1 MTTTDPSS
9 TAFPEETSMTRTLRV
24 AAAQFEM
31 RAVDSFDAFAE
42 QVRALLDRAGDA
54 RLVVLPELFTEALFT
69 LDPDWQQ
76 HRIDQLTRI
85 ADHTEAYRDLFRA
98 EAAGRDQWILAGSH
112 LVATERG
119 HENVAFLFGP
129 DGQEHRH
136 SKTHIFPAEAE
147 WGTAEGDEL
156 AVFDV
161 DGVSVGIA
169 ICYEAEIP
177 EVSTTL
183 TAMGAEVLLV
193 PSYTFTEAGFWR
205 VRDGV
210 PPLPQLPEFP
220 ARTRCT
226 SCTARPSPTSSRR
239 SLLAG
244 PVPRCSHPATW
255 SSPPTGCWWRP
266 APTSRTS
273 WSTSSTSTC
282 CTRTAAPAPRPPTR
296 TAVAARTCTPSTTT
310 SRSDPAPRPRKDS

>member
-85 ADHTEAYRDLFRA
+85 ADHTEAYRDLFRT

-205 VRDGV
+205 VRHCAAARAIEDQVYVVHSPTVSHLESPLSPGWARASVLSPCDLVFPADGV
-210 PPLPQLPEFP
+210 LVE
-220 ARTRCT
+220 ARTNVEDVVVHELDLDLLHEN
-226 SCTARPSPTSSRR
+226 RR
-239 SLLAG
+239 SGA
-244 PVPRCSHPATW
+244 AT
-255 SSPPTGCWWRP
+255 TYTDRGR
-266 APTSRTS
+266 
-273 WSTSSTSTC
+273 
-282 CTRTAAPAPRPPTR
+282 
-296 TAVAARTCTPSTTT
+296 
-310 SRSDPAPRPRKDS
+310 RKDLYAKYDHVSL

>member
-1 MTTTDPSS
+1 
-9 TAFPEETSMTRTLRV
+9 MTRTLRV

-31 RAVDSFDAFAE
+31 REVPSFDAFAD
-42 QVRALLDRAGDA
+42 QARSLLDKVADA

-69 LDPDWQQ
+69 LDPEWRS
-76 HRIDQLTRI
+76 HGIDRLTRI
-85 ADHTEAYRDLFRA
+85 ADHTEAYRELFAA
-98 EAAGRDQWILAGSH
+98 EAARRDQWILAGSH

-147 WGTAEGDEL
+147 WDTAEGDQL

-161 DGVSVGIA
+161 DGVTVGIA

-177 EVSTTL
+177 EVTTTL

-205 VRDGV
+205 VRHCAAARAIEDQV
-210 PPLPQLPEFP
+210 YVVHCPTVSHLEAPLAPGWARASVLSPCDLVFP
-220 ARTRCT
+220 ANGVLAESATNVEDVVGYELDLDLLHENRRTGAATTHKDRG
-226 SCTARPSPTSSRR
+226 RR
-239 SLLAG
+239 RELYASYAHVSL
-244 PVPRCSHPATW
+244 
-255 SSPPTGCWWRP
+255 
-266 APTSRTS
+266 
-273 WSTSSTSTC
+273 
-282 CTRTAAPAPRPPTR
+282 
-296 TAVAARTCTPSTTT
+296 
-310 SRSDPAPRPRKDS
+310 